1 MLESTSEYILKP
13 RLFFRV
19 DASPAIGLGHLIR
32 SSAFA
37 CMLSDFFYCILVTYD
52 LPELLLEHSCAG
64 FDEIITLENP
74 DTASFLSHIPNNAVI
89 ILDGYHFDN
98 VYQVALKKERHFL
111 VSIDDNHNTHFV
123 SDIVINHGVN
133 INSDDYSCEPYTK
146 LFTGL
151 NYMMLRE
158 PFFKVMKEKRNIER
172 SKNLLVIPGGSD
184 IKDISI
190 TLLENGVEKW
200 FEHVHFIS
208 GAGTVSFDRLM
219 AAGATK
225 ENVTIHKN
233 VNAAALIKIAKG
245 CDVGICTPSGISYE
259 LSCIGI
265 GLILCMIAENQQH
278 FFDFFL
284 ENKLA
289 VGCSYVN
296 ENDLDDLLQLMEL
309 MKSDVNLVKKQISNQ
324 KSFFNINSKAN
335 LLEIFKAV

>member
-19 DASPAIGLGHLIR
+19 DASPSIGLGHLIR
-32 SSAFA
+32 SSALA
-37 CMLSDFFYCILVTYD
+37 SMLSDFFYCILVTHD
-52 LPELLLEHSCAG
+52 LPELLLKHSCAA
-64 FDEIITLENP
+64 FYEIIILEHP
-74 DTASFLSHIPNNAVI
+74 DVASFLCQIPNDAVI
-89 ILDGYHFDN
+89 ILDGYHFD
-98 VYQVALKKERHFL
+98 YDFQVALKKEGHFL
-111 VSIDDNHNTHFV
+111 ISIDDTHKTHFV
-123 SDIVINHGVN
+123 SNIVINHGLN

-158 PFFKVMKEKRNIER
+158 PFFKMMKEERKIER

-184 IKDISI
+184 MKDISI

-208 GAGTVSFDRLM
+208 GAGTVSFERLM
-219 AAGATK
+219 SAARTK
-225 ENVTIHKN
+225 QNVTVHKN
-233 VNAAALIKIAKG
+233 VNAEELIKIAKG
-245 CDVGICTPSGISYE
+245 CDISICTPSGISYE

-289 VGCSYVN
+289 VGCRYMN
-296 ENDLDDLLQLMEL
+296 ENDRDNLLQLIEVMR
-309 MKSDVNLVKKQISNQ
+309 SDLNLVNQQIINQ
-324 KSFFNINSKAN
+324 KSFFSINSKAN
-335 LLEIFKAV
+335 LLEILKPI